1 MKKNY
6 FYLILFFLISLSS
19 KAVAQDAHFSQY
31 YTFAQALNPALT
43 GNFDGSYRVAVI
55 YRNQWSSFL
64 NKNAFVTP
72 GAAIDLPLFE
82 GQLKKDKLGLGV
94 MFYNDRMGEASLITN
109 NVALSLAYH
118 KGMGK
123 DGNHRISLGGQVA
136 YVQRSL
142 DRESYIFYDQFD
154 VFSHAGQGTSSEF
167 DVSTFDRGSFYYFD
181 YNFGLYWK
189 SKFSEKFRMQGGF
202 STFHMSQPSQWFITE
217 NDDIY
222 LHRRYQ
228 GDLGFQVFFTE
239 KLALSPDV
247 LYQKQDESQMI
258 LAGGSFGYY
267 FNSGFRTKSS
277 IHLGARYRVSPIN
290 GDAVI
295 AMAQVEFRNMRI
307 GGAYDV
313 NLSNLKN
320 SSNLKGAFEISLVYV
335 GESIRSYKA
344 NKSLP
349 ARRF

>member
-6 FYLILFFLISLSS
+6 LLILLIAFLFNTNSLF
-19 KAVAQDAHFSQY
+19 AQDAHFSQY

-64 NKNAFVTP
+64 NKNAFITP

-82 GQLKKDKLGLGV
+82 GQLKKDKLGLGL
-94 MFYNDRMGEASLITN
+94 MFINDRMGEASLVHN
-109 NVALSLAYH
+109 NIALSLAYH
-118 KGMGK
+118 KGLGK
-123 DGNHRISLGGQVA
+123 LGKHRISLGAQVA
-136 YVQRSL
+136 YVQSSI
-142 DRESYIFYDQFD
+142 DRDSYVFYDQFD
-154 VFSHAGQGTSSEF
+154 VFTHSGRNVTAEF
-167 DVSTFDRGSFYYFD
+167 TDFDRGSYFYFD

-189 SKFSEKFRMQGGF
+189 SNFSEKFRMQGGF
-202 STFHMSQPSQWFITE
+202 STFHMSQPSQWFIQE
-217 NDDIY
+217 SNDIF
-222 LHRRYQ
+222 LHRRYL
-228 GDLGFQVFFTE
+228 GDLGAEIFLS
-239 KLALSPDV
+239 KKISLSPDV
-247 LYQKQDESQMI
+247 LYQKQGENQMI
-258 LAGGSFGYY
+258 LAGGSLAYY
-267 FNSGFRTKSS
+267 FNSGFRTNSS
-277 IHLGARYRVSPIN
+277 IHLGSRYRISPVN

-295 AMAQVEFRNMRI
+295 FLSQVEFRNMRI
-307 GGAYDV
+307 GAAYDV

>member
-6 FYLILFFLISLSS
+6 SYFVIFILTSFSS
-19 KAVAQDAHFSQY
+19 FTFAQDAHFSQY

-82 GQLKKDKLGLGV
+82 GQLKKDKLGLGL
-94 MFYNDRMGEASLITN
+94 MFTNDRMGEASLVTN
-109 NVALSLAYH
+109 TVGLSLAYH
-118 KGMGK
+118 KGLGK
-123 DGNHRISLGGQVA
+123 QGKHQISLGGQVA
-136 YVQRSL
+136 YVQRSI
-142 DRESYIFYDQFD
+142 DRDSYVFYDQFD
-154 VFSHAGQGTSSEF
+154 VFSHAGTGTSSEF
-167 DVSTFDRGSFYYFD
+167 DVNNFDRGSFYYFD
-181 YNFGLYWK
+181 YNFGAYWK
-189 SKFSEKFRMQGGF
+189 SNFSDRFKMQGGF
-202 STFHMSQPSQWFITE
+202 STFHMSQPNQWFIAE
-217 NDDIY
+217 NDDIF
-222 LHRRYQ
+222 LNRRYL
-228 GDLGFQVFFTE
+228 GDLGFEVFLTD
-239 KLALSPDV
+239 KIALAPDV
-247 LYQKQDESQMI
+247 LYQKQGENQMI
-258 LAGGSFGYY
+258 LAGSSIGYY
-267 FNSGFRTKSS
+267 FNSGFRTNSS
-277 IHLGARYRVSPIN
+277 LHLGARYRVSPVN
-290 GDAVI
+290 GDAVVVLS
-295 AMAQVEFRNMRI
+295 QVEFRNMRV
-307 GGAYDV
+307 GASYDV

>member
-6 FYLILFFLISLSS
+6 LGFLFFFFSCMVEVSF
-19 KAVAQDAHFSQY
+19 AQDVHFSQY

-82 GQLKKDKLGLGV
+82 GQLKKDKLGLGL
-94 MFYNDRMGEASLITN
+94 MFTNDRMGEASLVTTN
-109 NVALSLAYH
+109 IGLSLAYH
-118 KGMGK
+118 KGLGK
-123 DGNHRISLGGQVA
+123 LGNHRISLGGQVA
-136 YVQRSL
+136 YVQRSI
-142 DRESYIFYDQFD
+142 DRDSYVFYDQFD
-154 VFSHAGQGTSSEF
+154 VINHSGSGISSEF
-167 DVSTFDRGSFYYFD
+167 DVNNFDRGSFYYFD

-189 SKFSEKFRMQGGF
+189 SQFSERFKMQGGF
-202 STFHMSQPSQWFITE
+202 STFHMSQPNQWFISE
-217 NDDIY
+217 NDNIF
-222 LHRRYQ
+222 LHRRYL
-228 GDLGFQVFFTE
+228 GDLGFEVFLTE
-239 KLALSPDV
+239 KLALAPDI
-247 LYQKQDESQMI
+247 LYQKQGENQMI
-258 LAGGSFGYY
+258 LAGSSLGYY
-267 FNSGFRTKSS
+267 FNSGFRTNSS
-277 IHLGARYRVSPIN
+277 IHLGARYRVSPVN
-290 GDAVI
+290 GDAVVVLSS
-295 AMAQVEFRNMRI
+295 VEFRNLRL
-307 GGAYDV
+307 GVSYDV

-320 SSNLKGAFEISLVYV
+320 SSNLKGAFEVSIVYV

>member
-1 MKKNY
+1 MKK
-6 FYLILFFLISLSS
+6 FYLNLLILFLFGSISLS
-19 KAVAQDAHFSQY
+19 KAQDVHFSQY

-43 GNFDGSYRVAVI
+43 GNFDGSYRVALI

-64 NKNAFVTP
+64 NKNAFMTP

-82 GQLKKDKLGLGV
+82 GQLKKDKLGLGL
-94 MFYNDRMGEASLITN
+94 MFYNDRMGEASLVTN

-118 KGMGK
+118 KGLGK
-123 DGNHRISLGGQVA
+123 EGKHRISLGGQVA
-136 YVQRSL
+136 YVQSSL
-142 DRESYIFYDQFD
+142 DRESYVFYDQFD
-154 VFSHAGQGTSSEF
+154 VFSHSGVGTSAEF
-167 DVSTFDRGSFYYFD
+167 DASDFDRGSYFYFD

-189 SKFSEKFRMQGGF
+189 SQFSDKFRMQGGF
-202 STFHMSQPSQWFITE
+202 STFHMSQPNQWFIKE

-228 GDLGFQVFFTE
+228 GDLGFEVFFTD
-239 KLALSPDV
+239 KLALAPDV
-247 LYQKQDESQMI
+247 LYQKQGENQMI
-258 LAGGSFGYY
+258 LAGGSLGYY
-267 FNSGFRTKSS
+267 FNSGFRTNSS
-277 IHLGARYRVSPIN
+277 LHLGARYRVSPVN
-290 GDAVI
+290 GDAVVVLT
-295 AMAQVEFRNMRI
+295 QVEFRNLRI

-313 NLSNLKN
+313 NLSNLKT
-320 SSNLKGAFEISLVYV
+320 SSSLKGAFEISLVYV